1 MAGFQTRRGRSRPVR
16 QRRASV
22 RLSFHGNL
30 LPRNAGIFHKSLRPA
45 GDRVSPRHTRC
56 ALAGGRRQRNALPK
70 SLRPRR
76 NSDGGPAE
84 NGLNV
89 RKKGGP
95 LTMNFVVPKPPAR
108 RAILEDVGLEIA
120 VTSKPPARRAIFSK
134 TENKYGV
141 ASKPPARRAIGASCG
156 NVPAFQRITSKK
168 VSGTSFSGSLSNSLI
183 RNPFLRQLFYEAK
196 EARNSSPGF
205 SLWRSACR
213 KTFPFRRPCRGR
225 GTAHRLSACGTG
237 RGFPRAARFMA
248 GRFAF
253 TFRGRLPILQP
264 ILNPFRTRFL
274 MSRVRRL
281 FSGMT

>member
-1 MAGFQTRRGRSRPVR
+1 
-16 QRRASV
+16 
-22 RLSFHGNL
+22 
-30 LPRNAGIFHKSLRPA
+30 
-45 GDRVSPRHTRC
+45 
-56 ALAGGRRQRNALPK
+56 
-70 SLRPRR
+70 
-76 NSDGGPAE
+76 
-84 NGLNV
+84 
-89 RKKGGP
+89 
-95 LTMNFVVPKPPAR
+95 MNFVVPKPPAR
-108 RAILEDVGLEIA
+108 RAIVETPLSVPPRS
-120 VTSKPPARRAIFSK
+120 SKPPARRAITPNVSSLSDS
-134 TENKYGV
+134 T
-141 ASKPPARRAIGASCG
+141 SKPPARRAIGASCG

-196 EARNSSPGF
+196 EGRNRSPGF

-213 KTFPFRRPCRGR
+213 KTFSFRRPCRGR

>member
-1 MAGFQTRRGRSRPVR
+1 MPKTNRKRRFMAERLERNTRGW
-16 QRRASV
+16 RASK
-22 RLSFHGNL
+22 HGEAVHV
-30 LPRNAGIFHKSLRPA
+30 PSGKEGRAFDCRFMGTCCRVKPA
-45 GDRVSPRHTRC
+45 FFTSPC
-56 ALAGGRRQRNALPK
+56 
-70 SLRPRR
+70 
-76 NSDGGPAE
+76 GPAE
-84 NGLNV
+84 SGLNV

-95 LTMNFVVPKPPAR
+95 LTINFVVPKPPAR
-108 RAILEDVGLEIA
+108 RAIAGDMVA
-120 VTSKPPARRAIFSK
+120 VERFP
-134 TENKYGV
+134 
-141 ASKPPARRAIGASCG
+141 SKPPARRAIGASCG

-196 EARNSSPGF
+196 EGRNRSPGF

-237 RGFPRAARFMA
+237 RGFPHAARFMA

>member
-30 LPRNAGIFHKSLRPA
+30 LPRNAGIFHKPLW
-45 GDRVSPRHTRC
+45 
-56 ALAGGRRQRNALPK
+56 
-70 SLRPRR
+70 PRR
-76 NSDGGPAE
+76 KRPK
-84 NGLNV
+84 
-89 RKKGGP
+89 RKKEGGP

-108 RAILEDVGLEIA
+108 RAMTGKKPLLAGHA
-120 VTSKPPARRAIFSK
+120 SKPPARRAICQARNP
-134 TENKYGV
+134 TWWC

-196 EARNSSPGF
+196 EARNRSPGF

>member
-84 NGLNV
+84 SGLNV

-95 LTMNFVVPKPPAR
+95 LTMNFVVP
-108 RAILEDVGLEIA
+108 
-120 VTSKPPARRAIFSK
+120 
-134 TENKYGV
+134 
-141 ASKPPARRAIGASCG
+141 KPPARRAIGASCG

-196 EARNSSPGF
+196 EGRNRSPGF

>member
-30 LPRNAGIFHKSLRPA
+30 LPRNAGIFHKPLRPS

-84 NGLNV
+84 SGLNV

-108 RAILEDVGLEIA
+108 RAIVETPLSV
-120 VTSKPPARRAIFSK
+120 PPRS
-134 TENKYGV
+134 
-141 ASKPPARRAIGASCG
+141 SKPPARRAIGASCG

-196 EARNSSPGF
+196 EARNRSPGF

-237 RGFPRAARFMA
+237 RGFPHAARFMA

-253 TFRGRLPILQP
+253 TFRRRLPILQS